1 MDSHDDCGCN
11 LIFFHKV
18 YFVWP
23 RCSWGMPLSLSI
35 VWRLE
40 VVCISEIEICI
51 HSLCYVGRYFSILE
65 KLIASRNVLLSEILL
80 YNTCNLLL

>member
-1 MDSHDDCGCN
+1 MG
-11 LIFFHKV
+11 
-18 YFVWP
+18 
-23 RCSWGMPLSLSI
+23 RGMPLSLSI

-40 VVCISEIEICI
+40 VVCISEIEIHVCI
-51 HSLCYVGRYFSILE
+51 HSLCHVGRYFSILE